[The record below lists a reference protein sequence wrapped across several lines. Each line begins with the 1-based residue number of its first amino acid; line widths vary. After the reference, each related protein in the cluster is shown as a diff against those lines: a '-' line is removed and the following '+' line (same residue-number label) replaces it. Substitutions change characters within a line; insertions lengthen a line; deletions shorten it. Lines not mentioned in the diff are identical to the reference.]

1 MIRFRPLDPETDLQ
15 AVLRLSREQFGA
27 GAYQADRAYLEWL
40 YTLNPAGRGF
50 SDCLVAVQDDV
61 VVGVIHRMILGVE
74 RSGMPE
80 ILISLQN
87 HFMVPAARAGA
98 GMMLLNRATKGANVA
113 FSPGV
118 QGRLAE
124 AYRRLGYREIPSF
137 WLTRPLNAV
146 LMARDLLLSRLQAP
160 RRFVV
165 PLRALRRR
173 HAGLELSA
181 SPDDRMLT
189 ALAASI
195 RSSSAPDQALRMVVS
210 AEVLEWRYFCASG
223 PRHLLVRDPASGAV
237 AVLAFGYR
245 RGLKI
250 VRLMEFHHGADAA
263 FAKKVLAVARTAGA
277 SFALAFTLDRPIADT
292 LIRNGFRLRGNDTA
306 AFASSDAEVTLGPAA
321 TDVGFEAFMTDV
333 AE

>member
-1 MIRFRPLDPETDLQ
+1 MIRFRALDPETDLQ

-27 GAYQADRAYLEWL
+27 GAYQADRAYFDWL

-50 SDCLVAVQDDV
+50 SDCLIAVQDDV
-61 VVGVIHRMILGVE
+61 PVGVIHRMILAAE
-74 RSGMPE
+74 RSGTPG
-80 ILISLQN
+80 ILTSLQN

-98 GMMLLNRATKGANVA
+98 GLMLLNRAAKGADVA

-137 WLTRPLNAV
+137 WLTRPLNPV
-146 LMARDLLLSRLQAP
+146 LMARDLLLSRLRAP

-165 PLRALRRR
+165 PLRALKRR
-173 HAGLELSA
+173 HPGLELSVA
-181 SPDDRMLT
+181 PDDRMLT
-189 ALAASI
+189 ALAS
-195 RSSSAPDQALRMVVS
+195 SMWSSAASDQALRMVVS
-210 AEVLEWRYFCASG
+210 SRVLEWRYFCPSG
-223 PRHLLVRDPASGAV
+223 PRHLLVHDPASGAI

-250 VRLMEFHHGADAA
+250 VRLMEFHDDANA
-263 FAKKVLAVARTAGA
+263 GFAKSVLAVARTAGA
-277 SFALAFTLDRPIADT
+277 SFALAFTLDRRIADT
-292 LIRNGFRLRGNDTA
+292 LTGEGFRLRSNDTA
-306 AFASSDAEVTLGPAA
+306 AFASSNAQVAFGPAT

-333 AE
+333 AG